1 MFCLLCTNSLHEVFL
16 WIFGIWHHWGC
27 DRLQWGQEKDFT
39 RLYSR
44 SFQTPLN
51 NLKQSFGKIGQKG
64 ENNDPTVEFKENCF
78 DFHIGLETWFKV
90 TAHPF
95 PTSTIYVK
103 YKPKVEIIHNYT
115 WSWKVTLK
123 TEVWLDLDLETWFK
137 VTVHP
142 SPTRHSVGE
151 IWARSLGQVEKYVQD
166 MWYWT
171 DRLIRHQQSRAFKKY
186 L

>member
-1 MFCLLCTNSLHEVFL
+1 MEFDVTEVVIVFNEV
-16 WIFGIWHHWGC
+16 
-27 DRLQWGQEKDFT
+27 RKDFT

-64 ENNDPTVEFKENCF
+64 ENNDPTNDPSNEFKENCF

-90 TAHPF
+90 TAHPY

-115 WSWKVTLK
+115 WS
-123 TEVWLDLDLETWFK
+123 
-137 VTVHP
+137 
-142 SPTRHSVGE
+142 
-151 IWARSLGQVEKYVQD
+151 
-166 MWYWT
+166 
-171 DRLIRHQQSRAFKKY
+171 
-186 L
+186 

>member
-1 MFCLLCTNSLHEVFL
+1 MEFDITEVVIVFNEV
-16 WIFGIWHHWGC
+16 
-27 DRLQWGQEKDFT
+27 RKDFT

-90 TAHPF
+90 TAHPY

-115 WSWKVTLK
+115 WS
-123 TEVWLDLDLETWFK
+123 
-137 VTVHP
+137 
-142 SPTRHSVGE
+142 
-151 IWARSLGQVEKYVQD
+151 
-166 MWYWT
+166 
-171 DRLIRHQQSRAFKKY
+171 
-186 L
+186 

>member
-1 MFCLLCTNSLHEVFL
+1 MLVFYMTSRIEKLHLSKTDNGYLEL
-16 WIFGIWHHWGC
+16 
-27 DRLQWGQEKDFT
+27 DFT

-64 ENNDPTVEFKENCF
+64 ENYDPTVEFKENCF

-115 WSWKVTLK
+115 WS
-123 TEVWLDLDLETWFK
+123 
-137 VTVHP
+137 
-142 SPTRHSVGE
+142 
-151 IWARSLGQVEKYVQD
+151 
-166 MWYWT
+166 
-171 DRLIRHQQSRAFKKY
+171 
-186 L
+186 